1 MVFVCMVRIPFDS
14 GWFLFVHD
22 SHIYNEPAEPFRTN
36 RLAPVVKFLFY
47 SLPGSG
53 GYCSNFGIAG
63 SIWSHGCASETKISI
78 CGRNQLGSSRVEA
91 RIPTNCGSP
100 SSNSPL
106 VIREP
111 HSGQKPR
118 LCFPRAMLDVKW

>member
-1 MVFVCMVRIPFDS
+1 MKRGDIGDFGIREDRTIKLRCFLGLIEPQVWRNLLHSTYSFVGI
-14 GWFLFVHD
+14 
-22 SHIYNEPAEPFRTN
+22 
-36 RLAPVVKFLFY
+36 
-47 SLPGSG
+47 G
-53 GYCSNFGIAG
+53 GYCSNLGIAG

-78 CGRNQLGSSRVEA
+78 CDWNQLGSSREPA

-100 SSNSPL
+100 PSNSPP
-106 VIREP
+106 VIRDP

>member
-53 GYCSNFGIAG
+53 GCCSKFRIAG
-63 SIWSHGCASETKISI
+63 SIWSKVRASETKISI
-78 CGRNQLGSSRVEA
+78 CGLNPFGSSRLHA
-91 RIPTNCGSP
+91 IAPGNAKCHSAKSPPTQAD
-100 SSNSPL
+100 
-106 VIREP
+106 P
-111 HSGQKPR
+111 HSG
-118 LCFPRAMLDVKW
+118 

>member
-78 CGRNQLGSSRVEA
+78 CGLNGGGRPG
-91 RIPTNCGSP
+91 CSP
-100 SSNSPL
+100 AD
-106 VIREP
+106 R
-111 HSGQKPR
+111 Q
-118 LCFPRAMLDVKW
+118 RANLLLQTLLQ